1 MGTSAGLDREPKLLG
16 PAVAVVDCGPEG
28 LFLGLML
35 KNGDVLSLGL
45 ASGQGI
51 LGHVFEPDVVAGRP
65 IGLFDE
71 ASVCSVKLMWA
82 GSEPGSGRMI
92 SSLVIGSRVS
102 RSRISRFSGP
112 KPLNSSRVLE
122 ISQVGISQV
131 ELRSRVSYS
140 APASLLSASLP
151 SGLSGA
157 EPEGAPVPHD
167 FTVAVVAI
175 SR

>member
-1 MGTSAGLDREPKLLG
+1 LLAGLLGMGTSAGLDREPKLLG

-35 KNGDVLSLGL
+35 KNGDALSFRLP
-45 ASGQGI
+45 SGI
-51 LGHVFEPDVVAGRP
+51 SGHVFEPDVVAGRP

-71 ASVCSVKLMWA
+71 ADA
-82 GSEPGSGRMI
+82 GRKRARLRAI

-102 RSRISRFSGP
+102 RSRVSRFSGP

-131 ELRSRVSYS
+131 ELRSRESYS
-140 APASLLSASLP
+140 APASLLSASLL
-151 SGLSGA
+151 SGPSGA

-167 FTVAVVAI
+167 FTVTVVAI

>member
-35 KNGDVLSLGL
+35 KNGDVLSFRLP
-45 ASGQGI
+45 SGI
-51 LGHVFEPDVVAGRP
+51 FGHVFEPDVVAGRP

-71 ASVCSVKLMWA
+71 ASVCSMKLMWA
-82 GSEPGSGRMI
+82 GSEPGSGRVI

-102 RSRISRFSGP
+102 RSRISRFSDP

-131 ELRSRVSYS
+131 ELRSRESYS
-140 APASLLSASLP
+140 APASLLSASLL